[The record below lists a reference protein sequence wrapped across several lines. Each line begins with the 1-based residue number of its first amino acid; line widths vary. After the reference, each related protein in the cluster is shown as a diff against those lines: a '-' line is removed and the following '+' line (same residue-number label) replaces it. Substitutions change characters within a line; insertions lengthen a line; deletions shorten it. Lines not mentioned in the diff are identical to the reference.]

1 LVTAPRT
8 KVRFLEEV
16 SPLRGEGAVAEI
28 VQAGCVVMAQYQ
40 HLPIYKQTYDILLR
54 TMMATKEFPREYKY
68 TLGQKI
74 KDELI
79 ELVVI
84 IYRANSAADKARH
97 IESIV
102 ERVQA
107 IQLMMRLSHDMKI
120 LSRRHYAALSEMTDS
135 LAKQAQGWL
144 RSSGK
149 GKTERV

>member
-1 LVTAPRT
+1 
-8 KVRFLEEV
+8 
-16 SPLRGEGAVAEI
+16 
-28 VQAGCVVMAQYQ
+28 MAQYQ

-54 TMMATKEFPREYKY
+54 TMTATKDFPREYKY

-79 ELVVI
+79 ELVVM

-102 ERVQA
+102 GSA
-107 IQLMMRLSHDMKI
+107 IQLMMRLSHDMK
-120 LSRRHYAALSEMTDS
+120 LPRRHYAALSEMTDS

-149 GKTERV
+149 GKPERVQDTA

>member
-1 LVTAPRT
+1 
-8 KVRFLEEV
+8 
-16 SPLRGEGAVAEI
+16 
-28 VQAGCVVMAQYQ
+28 MAQYE

-54 TMMATKEFPREYKY
+54 TMVATKDFPREYKF

-79 ELVVI
+79 ELVI
-84 IYRANSAADKARH
+84 LIYRANSAADKKQH
-97 IESIV
+97 IESIL

-120 LSRRHYAALSEMTDS
+120 LPRRHYAALSEMTEN

-144 RSSGK
+144 KSSGK
-149 GKTERV
+149 GRPERV

>member
-1 LVTAPRT
+1 
-8 KVRFLEEV
+8 
-16 SPLRGEGAVAEI
+16 
-28 VQAGCVVMAQYQ
+28 MAQYQ

-54 TMMATKEFPREYKY
+54 TMTATKEFPREYKY
-68 TLGQKI
+68 TLGQKL

-79 ELVVI
+79 ELVVM

-135 LAKQAQGWL
+135 LAKQAQGGL
-144 RSSGK
+144 RVRERGRQNGFQVKAWPGEHIHLGWRRYPPAVTGRIPKQRPK
-149 GKTERV
+149 G